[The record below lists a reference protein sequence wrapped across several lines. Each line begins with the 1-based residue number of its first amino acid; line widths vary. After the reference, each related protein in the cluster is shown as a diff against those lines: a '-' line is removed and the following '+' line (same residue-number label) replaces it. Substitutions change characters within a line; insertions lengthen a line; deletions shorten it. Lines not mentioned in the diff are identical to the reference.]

1 MNKSLQYVI
10 IMIFLASA
18 FPSGAWNVGTEPTG
32 KSAVI
37 EEFTGIHCPNC
48 PDGHLRAAEL
58 LRAHHGEVF
67 TIAIHAGPFA
77 TPRVNE
83 PNFITS
89 EGTDIH
95 DHFQVN
101 SYPCGV
107 VSRRDVGNGIVQGR
121 GDWGPSARTITRE
134 ESPVNLYGVASYDA
148 DTRMLRVKVEGYYTS
163 GMADP
168 RLTVMLLQNNILG
181 PQSGGMLGVEYPHR
195 HILRD
200 ILTNNAFGD
209 GISEKNAGEYFTRE
223 ISYILPEEIDGI
235 PTVACDMA
243 LIAFVSEG
251 EGEIVKAFEFFP
263 EADLSS
269 DQRKIVVPASALIPV
284 GSTYALDY
292 LELWLDN
299 YSGEDAVSAK
309 LDFKLNGRDHELI
322 WNGSIPAH
330 GTGLARFPLDGIMK
344 DCYDNDT
351 NEYSILVTEI
361 NGRPL
366 ALEML
371 PVKGQFRNL
380 TEYPAEMKIKIKT
393 DLDAA
398 DNTYRIIDESG
409 DTVVEFGPY
418 ADGVNMEYDENV
430 SLEPGKVYGFEVSD
444 AWGNGVYHPRGSVK
458 FYRADDG
465 RIAGQLMEIAD
476 YGMRLFFRTEDTS
489 GIGAIFSEKA
499 IDMWFDMT
507 GVRVSHPVP
516 GDIYI
521 RRTINPDGT
530 IETSKT
536 IF

>member
-1 MNKSLQYVI
+1 MNKSLQCVI
-10 IMIFLASA
+10 MSVFMMPA

-48 PDGHLRAAEL
+48 PDGHVRASEL

-89 EGTDIH
+89 EGTEIH

-134 ESPVNLYGVASYDA
+134 ESPVNLYGEASYDA
-148 DTRMLRVKVEGYYTS
+148 DTRILRVKVEGYYTS
-163 GMADP
+163 GMNDP

-200 ILTNNAFGD
+200 ILTDNVFGD
-209 GISEKNAGEYFTRE
+209 EISEKAAGEYFLRE
-223 ISYILPEEIDGI
+223 ISYVLPEEIDGI
-235 PTVACDMA
+235 LTAACDMA
-243 LIAFVSEG
+243 LVAFVSEG
-251 EGEIVKAFEFFP
+251 DGEIVKAFECFP
-263 EADLSS
+263 ETDLSS
-269 DQRKIVVPASALIPV
+269 DQRKIVVPAPALIPV
-284 GSTYALDY
+284 GTSYALDY
-292 LELWLDN
+292 LELCLDN
-299 YSGEDAVSAK
+299 YSGEEAVSAK
-309 LDFKLNGRDHELI
+309 LDLKLNGKVHELI

-330 GTGLARFPLDGIMK
+330 GTGVARFPLDGIMK

-366 ALEML
+366 TLEML
-371 PVKGQFRNL
+371 PIRGKFRNL
-380 TEYPAEMKIKIKT
+380 PEYPAEIKIKIKT

-409 DTVVEFGPY
+409 ETVVEFGPY
-418 ADGVNMEYDENV
+418 ADGVNMEYDEHV

-444 AWGNGVYHPRGSVK
+444 VWGDGVYHPRGSVK

-465 RIAGQLMEIAD
+465 RIAGQLMEID
-476 YGMRLFFRTEDTS
+476 GYGMRLFFRTEDPS
-489 GIGAIFSEKA
+489 GIAGIFSEEA
-499 IDMWFDMT
+499 LEEWFDMT
-507 GVRVSHPVP
+507 GVRVSIPVP
-516 GDIYI
+516 GGIYI
-521 RRTINPDGT
+521 RRTICADGT
-530 IETSKT
+530 IKT
-536 IF
+536 AKTVF

>member
-1 MNKSLQYVI
+1 MNKSLQCVI
-10 IMIFLASA
+10 MSVFMMPA

-48 PDGHLRAAEL
+48 PDGHVRASEL

-83 PNFITS
+83 PNFITT
-89 EGTDIH
+89 EGTEIH
-95 DHFQVN
+95 DHFPVN
-101 SYPCGV
+101 GYPCGV
-107 VSRRDVGNGIVQGR
+107 VSRRDQGNGIVQGR

-134 ESPVNLYGVASYDA
+134 ESPVNLYAEAPYDA
-148 DTRMLRVKVEGYYTS
+148 DTRILRVKVEGYYTS
-163 GMADP
+163 GMNDP

-200 ILTNNAFGD
+200 ILTDNVFGD
-209 GISEKNAGEYFTRE
+209 EISEKAAGEYFLRE
-223 ISYILPEEIDGI
+223 ISYVLPEEIDGI
-235 PTVACDMA
+235 PTAACDMA
-243 LIAFVSEG
+243 LVAFVSEG
-251 EGEIVKAFEFFP
+251 DGEIVKAFECFP
-263 EADLSS
+263 ETDLSS
-269 DQRKIVVPASALIPV
+269 DQRKIVVPAPALIPV
-284 GSTYALDY
+284 GTSYALDY
-292 LELWLDN
+292 LELCLDN
-299 YSGEDAVSAK
+299 YSGEEAVSAK
-309 LDFKLNGRDHELI
+309 LDLKLNGKVHELI

-330 GTGLARFPLDGIMK
+330 GTGVARFPLDGIMK

-371 PVKGQFRNL
+371 PIRGKFRNL
-380 TEYPAEMKIKIKT
+380 PEYPAEIKIKIKT

-409 DTVVEFGPY
+409 ETVVEFGPY
-418 ADGVNMEYDENV
+418 ADGVNMEYDEHV

-444 AWGNGVYHPRGSVK
+444 VWGDGVYHPRGSVK

-465 RIAGQLMEIAD
+465 RIAGQLMEID
-476 YGMRLFFRTEDTS
+476 GYGMRLFFRTEDPS
-489 GIGAIFSEKA
+489 GIAGIFSEGA
-499 IDMWFDMT
+499 LEEWFDMT
-507 GVRVSHPVP
+507 GVRVSIPVP
-516 GDIYI
+516 GGIYI
-521 RRTINPDGT
+521 RRTICADGT
-530 IETSKT
+530 IKT
-536 IF
+536 AKTVF

>member
-1 MNKSLQYVI
+1 MNKSLQCVI
-10 IMIFLASA
+10 MSVFMMPA

-48 PDGHLRAAEL
+48 PDGHVRASEL

-89 EGTDIH
+89 EGTEIH

-134 ESPVNLYGVASYDA
+134 ESPVNLYGEASYDA
-148 DTRMLRVKVEGYYTS
+148 DTRILRVKVEGYYTS
-163 GMADP
+163 GMNDP

-200 ILTNNAFGD
+200 ILTDNVFGD
-209 GISEKNAGEYFTRE
+209 EISEKAAGEYFLRE
-223 ISYILPEEIDGI
+223 ISYVLPEEIDGI
-235 PTVACDMA
+235 LTAACDMA
-243 LIAFVSEG
+243 LVAFVSEG
-251 EGEIVKAFEFFP
+251 DGEIVKAFECFP
-263 EADLSS
+263 ETDLSS
-269 DQRKIVVPASALIPV
+269 DQRKIVVPAPALIPV
-284 GSTYALDY
+284 GTSYALDY
-292 LELWLDN
+292 LELCLDN
-299 YSGEDAVSAK
+299 YSGEEAVSAK
-309 LDFKLNGRDHELI
+309 LDLKLNGKVHELI

-330 GTGLARFPLDGIMK
+330 GTAVARFPLDGIMK

-371 PVKGQFRNL
+371 PIRGKFRNL
-380 TEYPAEMKIKIKT
+380 PEYPAEIKIKIKT

-409 DTVVEFGPY
+409 ETVVEFGPY
-418 ADGVNMEYDENV
+418 ADGVNMEYDEHV

-444 AWGNGVYHPRGSVK
+444 VWGDGVYHPRGSVK

-465 RIAGQLMEIAD
+465 SIAGQLMEID
-476 YGMRLFFRTEDTS
+476 GYGMRLFFRTEDPS
-489 GIGAIFSEKA
+489 GIAGIFSEEA
-499 IDMWFDMT
+499 LEEWFDMT
-507 GVRVSHPVP
+507 GVRVSIPVP
-516 GDIYI
+516 GGIYI
-521 RRTINPDGT
+521 RRTICADGT
-530 IETSKT
+530 IKT
-536 IF
+536 AKTVF

>member
-1 MNKSLQYVI
+1 MNKSLQCVI
-10 IMIFLASA
+10 MSVFMMPA

-48 PDGHLRAAEL
+48 PDGHVRASEL

-83 PNFITS
+83 PNFITT
-89 EGTDIH
+89 EGTEIH
-95 DHFQVN
+95 DHFPVN
-101 SYPCGV
+101 GYPCGV
-107 VSRRDVGNGIVQGR
+107 VSRRDQGNGIVQGR

-134 ESPVNLYGVASYDA
+134 ESPVNLYAEAPYDA
-148 DTRMLRVKVEGYYTS
+148 DTRILRVKVEGYYTS
-163 GMADP
+163 GMNDP

-200 ILTNNAFGD
+200 ILTDNVFGD
-209 GISEKNAGEYFTRE
+209 EISEKAAGEYFLRE
-223 ISYILPEEIDGI
+223 ISYVLPEEIDGI
-235 PTVACDMA
+235 PTAACDMA
-243 LIAFVSEG
+243 LVAFVSEG
-251 EGEIVKAFEFFP
+251 DGEIVKAFECFP
-263 EADLSS
+263 ETDLSS
-269 DQRKIVVPASALIPV
+269 DQRKIVVPAPALIPV
-284 GSTYALDY
+284 GTSYALDY
-292 LELWLDN
+292 LELCLDN
-299 YSGEDAVSAK
+299 YSGEEAVSAK
-309 LDFKLNGRDHELI
+309 LDLKLNGKVHELI

-330 GTGLARFPLDGIMK
+330 GTGVARFPLDGIMK

-371 PVKGQFRNL
+371 PIRGKFRNL
-380 TEYPAEMKIKIKT
+380 PEYPAEIKIKIKT

-409 DTVVEFGPY
+409 ETVVEFGPY
-418 ADGVNMEYDENV
+418 ADGVNMEYDEYV

-444 AWGNGVYHPRGSVK
+444 AWGDGVYHPRGSVK

-465 RIAGQLMEIAD
+465 RIAGQLMEID
-476 YGMRLFFRTEDTS
+476 GYGMRLFFRTEDPS
-489 GIGAIFSEKA
+489 GIAGIFSEEA
-499 IDMWFDMT
+499 LEEWFDMT
-507 GVRVSHPVP
+507 GVRVSIPVP
-516 GDIYI
+516 GGIYI
-521 RRTINPDGT
+521 RRTICADGT
-530 IETSKT
+530 IKT
-536 IF
+536 AKTVF

>member
-1 MNKSLQYVI
+1 MNKSLQCVI
-10 IMIFLASA
+10 MSVFMMPA

-48 PDGHLRAAEL
+48 PDGHVRASEL

-83 PNFITS
+83 PNFITP
-89 EGTDIH
+89 EGTEIH
-95 DHFQVN
+95 DHFPVN
-101 SYPCGV
+101 GYPCGV
-107 VSRRDVGNGIVQGR
+107 VSRRDQGNGIVQGR

-134 ESPVNLYGVASYDA
+134 ESPVNLYAEAPYDA
-148 DTRMLRVKVEGYYTS
+148 DTRILRVKVEGYYTS
-163 GMADP
+163 GMNDP

-200 ILTNNAFGD
+200 ILTDNVFGD
-209 GISEKNAGEYFTRE
+209 EISEKAAGKYFLRE
-223 ISYILPEEIDGI
+223 ISYVLPEEIDGI
-235 PTVACDMA
+235 PTAACDMA
-243 LIAFVSEG
+243 LVAFVSEG
-251 EGEIVKAFEFFP
+251 DGEIVKAFECFP
-263 EADLSS
+263 ETDLSS
-269 DQRKIVVPASALIPV
+269 DQRKIVVPAPALIPV
-284 GSTYALDY
+284 GTSYALDY
-292 LELWLDN
+292 LELCLDN
-299 YSGEDAVSAK
+299 YSGEEAVSAK
-309 LDFKLNGRDHELI
+309 LDLKLNGKVHELI

-330 GTGLARFPLDGIMK
+330 GTGVARFPLDGIMK

-371 PVKGQFRNL
+371 PIRGKFRNL
-380 TEYPAEMKIKIKT
+380 PEYPAEIKIKIKT

-409 DTVVEFGPY
+409 ETVVEFGPY
-418 ADGVNMEYDENV
+418 ADGVNMEYDEHV

-444 AWGNGVYHPRGSVK
+444 VWGDGVYHPRGSVK

-465 RIAGQLMEIAD
+465 RIAGQLMEID
-476 YGMRLFFRTEDTS
+476 GYGMRLFFRTEDPS
-489 GIGAIFSEKA
+489 GIAGIFSEEA
-499 IDMWFDMT
+499 LEEWFDMT
-507 GVRVSHPVP
+507 GVRVSIPVP
-516 GDIYI
+516 GGIYI
-521 RRTINPDGT
+521 RRTICADGT
-530 IETSKT
+530 IKT
-536 IF
+536 AKTVF

>member
-1 MNKSLQYVI
+1 MNKSLQCVI
-10 IMIFLASA
+10 MSVFMMPA

-48 PDGHLRAAEL
+48 PDGHVRASEL

-83 PNFITS
+83 PNFITT
-89 EGTDIH
+89 EGTEIH
-95 DHFQVN
+95 DHFPVN
-101 SYPCGV
+101 GYPCGV
-107 VSRRDVGNGIVQGR
+107 VSRRDQGNGIVQGR

-134 ESPVNLYGVASYDA
+134 ESPVNLYAEAPYDA
-148 DTRMLRVKVEGYYTS
+148 DTRILRVKVEGYYTS
-163 GMADP
+163 GMNDP

-200 ILTNNAFGD
+200 ILTDNVFGD
-209 GISEKNAGEYFTRE
+209 EISEKAAGEYFLRE
-223 ISYILPEEIDGI
+223 ISYVLPEEIDGI
-235 PTVACDMA
+235 PTAACDMA
-243 LIAFVSEG
+243 LVAFVSEG
-251 EGEIVKAFEFFP
+251 DGEIVKAFECFP
-263 EADLSS
+263 ETDLSS
-269 DQRKIVVPASALIPV
+269 DQRKIVVPAPALIPV
-284 GSTYALDY
+284 GTSYALDY
-292 LELWLDN
+292 LELCLDN
-299 YSGEDAVSAK
+299 YSGEEAVSAK
-309 LDFKLNGRDHELI
+309 LDLKLNGKVHELI

-330 GTGLARFPLDGIMK
+330 GTGVARFPLDGIMK

-371 PVKGQFRNL
+371 PIRGKFRNL
-380 TEYPAEMKIKIKT
+380 PEYPAEIKIKIKT

-409 DTVVEFGPY
+409 ETVVEFGPY
-418 ADGVNMEYDENV
+418 ADGVNMEYDEHV

-444 AWGNGVYHPRGSVK
+444 VWGDGVYHPRGSVK

-465 RIAGQLMEIAD
+465 RIAGQLMEID
-476 YGMRLFFRTEDTS
+476 GYGMRLFFRTEDPS
-489 GIGAIFSEKA
+489 GMAGIFSEEA
-499 IDMWFDMT
+499 LEEWFDMT
-507 GVRVSHPVP
+507 GVRVSIPVP
-516 GDIYI
+516 GGIYI
-521 RRTINPDGT
+521 RRTICADGT
-530 IETSKT
+530 IKT
-536 IF
+536 AKTVF